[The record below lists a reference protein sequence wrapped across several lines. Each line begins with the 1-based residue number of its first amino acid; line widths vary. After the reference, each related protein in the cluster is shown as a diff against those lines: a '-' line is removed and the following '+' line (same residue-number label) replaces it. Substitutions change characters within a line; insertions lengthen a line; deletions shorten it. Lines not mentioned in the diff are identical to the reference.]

1 MTHKAQGYLVPE
13 ETNMTSAVLDPDEQ
27 WKMNPEMMEVVNSYL
42 ITTDARLTATDLGIP
57 REKVIYYLNK
67 PEAKRFVDT
76 IYLEQGYL
84 NRHRLQDILGEVME
98 LKLEEMRES
107 EMGTKKDILDIIA
120 LAHKIR
126 SDETKITE
134 TPNAPH
140 NQTNVQIN
148 NAAGFG
154 ENYNTLL
161 EKLVNVK

>member
-1 MTHKAQGYLVPE
+1 
-13 ETNMTSAVLDPDEQ
+13 MTSSVLDPSEEYR
-27 WKMNPEMMEVVNSYL
+27 MNPEMMEVVNSYL
-42 ITTDARLTATDLGIP
+42 VTTDATITSQSLGIP
-57 REKVIYYLNK
+57 REKVMYYLNK

-76 IYLEQGYL
+76 VYLEQGYL

-126 SDETKITE
+126 ADEAKIAGISNE
-134 TPNAPH
+134 GNTPR

-148 NAAGFG
+148 NASEFG
-154 ENYNTLL
+154 ENYNQLL
-161 EKLVNVK
+161 EKLINV